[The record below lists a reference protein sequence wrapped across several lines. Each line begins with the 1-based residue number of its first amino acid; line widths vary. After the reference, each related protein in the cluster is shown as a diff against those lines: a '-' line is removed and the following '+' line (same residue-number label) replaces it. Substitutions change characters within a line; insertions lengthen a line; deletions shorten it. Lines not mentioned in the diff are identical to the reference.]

1 MVRARCI
8 VQCTFAHP
16 WWRTIKP
23 ETKNNTWTRTGYN
36 TRTSRSAQQ
45 TSAGVRKR
53 HIQRRREKNRKNTS
67 RKPHVKW
74 YENKNQKKRSYK
86 RNEERERAR
95 KNHELWHGCKKNA
108 LHSEYER
115 IYHFKN
121 YVFRLRLRLCL
132 CVCVWVSAFFCML
145 VFQLNFSLLT
155 LFICDILCKI
165 ICLFIRLLSASIAIF
180 SHW

>member
-95 KNHELWHGCKKNA
+95 KTMSCGTAARKMHYIRYTSAFTIL
-108 LHSEYER
+108 R
-115 IYHFKN
+115 IMS
-121 YVFRLRLRLCL
+121 LG
-132 CVCVWVSAFFCML
+132 CVCVCVCVCLSECVFCML

>member
-53 HIQRRREKNRKNTS
+53 HIQRRGKKIEKIHRETPRQMIWKQEPEKEELQAQWREK
-67 RKPHVKW
+67 
-74 YENKNQKKRSYK
+74 
-86 RNEERERAR
+86 EREKTMSCGTAAR
-95 KNHELWHGCKKNA
+95 KMHYIRYTSAFTIL
-108 LHSEYER
+108 R
-115 IYHFKN
+115 IMS
-121 YVFRLRLRLCL
+121 LG
-132 CVCVWVSAFFCML
+132 CVCVCVCVCLSECVFCML

>member
-53 HIQRRREKNRKNTS
+53 HIQRRGKKIKKIHRENPTSNDMKTRTRKRGATSAMKREKEREKTMSCGTAARKMHYIRNTS
-67 RKPHVKW
+67 AFTILRIM
-74 YENKNQKKRSYK
+74 S
-86 RNEERERAR
+86 
-95 KNHELWHGCKKNA
+95 LGC
-108 LHSEYER
+108 
-115 IYHFKN
+115 
-121 YVFRLRLRLCL
+121 VCV

-155 LFICDILCKI
+155 LSICDILCKI